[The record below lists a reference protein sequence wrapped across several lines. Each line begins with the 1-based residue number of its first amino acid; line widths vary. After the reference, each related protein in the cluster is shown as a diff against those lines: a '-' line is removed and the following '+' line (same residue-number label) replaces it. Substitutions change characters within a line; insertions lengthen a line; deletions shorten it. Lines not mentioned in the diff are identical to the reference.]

1 MRWWFLILYWCTVS
15 RKEWECLCK
24 TFEINLHIFVYFKIL
39 FNIIDWFLLALA
51 IFPFIFWCVS
61 YLRVLFQSSALGL
74 LEGPASAWLM
84 AVFAFFLS
92 QSSSLFTYTLYY
104 HGYIKSVITPK
115 WRHLYLE
122 ILSLHRTYF
131 LSLLGAFAPSCR
143 YSKSEVFL
151 HFWAEH
157 FVRSVSKFN
166 GKNSTGTC
174 CINGLLKSAL

>member
-39 FNIIDWFLLALA
+39 FNIIDWFLPALA

-84 AVFAFFLS
+84 LCLLFSYLS
-92 QSSSLFTYTLYY
+92 QVVCLHTPLDIPRLYQVC
-104 HGYIKSVITPK
+104 HHAKMKAFVFRNPEFAQNVLPITACLELLHLLHLAGIQKVKSFSVFE
-115 WRHLYLE
+115 LS
-122 ILSLHRTYF
+122 ILWDL
-131 LSLLGAFAPSCR
+131 
-143 YSKSEVFL
+143 
-151 HFWAEH
+151 
-157 FVRSVSKFN
+157 
-166 GKNSTGTC
+166 
-174 CINGLLKSAL
+174 